1 MTMRTG
7 SVLSLGPH
15 DWHRVAYTDWGDPDN
30 CRVVVCAHGL
40 TRNGRDFDYLAKAL
54 AADYR
59 VICPDVPGRGV
70 SDWLE
75 VKEDYGYPLYCSSM
89 AALIAHLRAEQV
101 DWIGTSMGGLIGMM
115 LAYQSKT
122 PIRRLIVND
131 VGPFIPKA
139 ALERIGAYVGSSP
152 RFASIDEVEAYMRQ
166 IYASFGALSNE
177 QWRHIAVHSVAE
189 SGGEGYLRNYDPAI
203 AAPFQSGPIEDVDLW
218 PVWDNISCPTLIL
231 RGADSDLLLAET
243 AREMVE
249 RGPRRA
255 QFIEFP
261 GVGHA
266 PPLMSE
272 EQIGVIRD
280 WLLADG

>member
-1 MTMRTG
+1 MNMRTG

-15 DWHRVAYTDWGDPDN
+15 DWHRVAYTDWGDLDN
-30 CRVVVCAHGL
+30 RRVVVCAHGL
-40 TRNGRDFDYLAKAL
+40 TRNGRDFDYLANAL

-59 VICPDVPGRGV
+59 VICPDVPGRGA

-75 VKEDYGYPLYCSSM
+75 AKEDYGYPLYCSSM
-89 AALIAHLRAEQV
+89 AALIAHLRADQV
-101 DWIGTSMGGLIGMM
+101 DWVGTSMGGLIGMM

-166 IYASFGALSNE
+166 IYASFGTLSDE

-189 SGGEGYLRNYDPAI
+189 SGDEGYVRSYDPAI
-203 AAPFQSGPIEDVDLW
+203 AAPFQTGPIEDVDLW

-231 RGADSDLLLAET
+231 RGADSDLLLRET
-243 AREMVE
+243 AQEMSE

-255 QFIEFP
+255 QFIEFS
-261 GVGHA
+261 GIGHA
-266 PPLMSE
+266 PALMSE
-272 EQIGVIRD
+272 DQIGVVRD
-280 WLLADG
+280 WLLADS